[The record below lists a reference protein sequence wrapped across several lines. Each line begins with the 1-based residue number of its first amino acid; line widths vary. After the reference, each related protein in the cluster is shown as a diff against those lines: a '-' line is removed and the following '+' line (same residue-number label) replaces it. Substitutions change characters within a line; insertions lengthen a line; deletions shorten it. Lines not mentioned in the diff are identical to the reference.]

1 MDILG
6 ESGKALEK
14 RAFEVRAERQGRK
27 TSLTV
32 VSWKNTRVWCVQAM
46 VRSSVWLGV
55 YKNNRR

>member
-14 RAFEVRAERQGRK
+14 RAFEVRAERQGRM
-27 TSLTV
+27 TV